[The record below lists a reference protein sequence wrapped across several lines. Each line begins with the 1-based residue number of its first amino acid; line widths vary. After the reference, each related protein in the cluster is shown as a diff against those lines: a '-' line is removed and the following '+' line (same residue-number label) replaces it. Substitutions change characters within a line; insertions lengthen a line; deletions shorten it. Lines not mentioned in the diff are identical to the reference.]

1 MPELD
6 PADTYNTY
14 ELSPAESADFGAAV
28 AGVTADPYASF
39 EDFLDQVRQAGRL
52 LPATVTR
59 VLRDFAGRRLAG
71 ALLLRNLPMPAQ
83 PPATPLRP
91 FLESGMTP
99 VGSERVLAACVLQV
113 GEPFSYEQWDG
124 GYLVHNKY
132 PIRAHREIQFGSN
145 AVEFLVHTETP
156 FREPSPDFLAL
167 GCVRGDPTGVAQT
180 MISPIERIVRGLDEP
195 TRELLRQPAYAFLT
209 DNPACIIDGRG
220 LSEPH
225 PILSQRDGR
234 EIVQFVADL
243 VAISPETTRALDTV
257 RDRVQAAVTGVGL
270 TAGDLLF
277 LDNTRVVHG
286 RNAFEPRYDG
296 SDRWLQR
303 MLVSTSLFRPGER
316 PASRLVT
323 DSRYANYPT
332 EYQQVLRA
340 APAG

>member
-14 ELSPAESADFGAAV
+14 ELSPVEHAEFGAAV

-52 LPATVTR
+52 LPDTVAR

-71 ALLLRNLPMPAQ
+71 ALLLRNLPMPAR
-83 PPATPLRP
+83 PPDTPLRP

-167 GCVRGDPTGVAQT
+167 GCVRGDPTGVMAGPVEGQGARRRCPGPGEAVVVDPDPALGT
-180 MISPIERIVRGLDEP
+180 GSAVGATASPSAWAAVDVDP
-195 TRELLRQPAYAFLT
+195 
-209 DNPACIIDGRG
+209 GRG
-220 LSEPH
+220 RQVHGGGGKPDGPTGSAAAPSSA
-225 PILSQRDGR
+225 SQAGVATPTSPAGVNRVGVRDVGGGDVNETASCAAAASGATTGALGTGPAAAAAR
-234 EIVQFVADL
+234 ADL
-243 VAISPETTRALDTV
+243 GGGELGRAI
-257 RDRVQAAVTGVGL
+257 GG
-270 TAGDLLF
+270 
-277 LDNTRVVHG
+277 
-286 RNAFEPRYDG
+286 
-296 SDRWLQR
+296 
-303 MLVSTSLFRPGER
+303 
-316 PASRLVT
+316 PA
-323 DSRYANYPT
+323 
-332 EYQQVLRA
+332 
-340 APAG
+340 